1 VLKESTIGP
10 PVRVVPDRHNA
21 VRALWRTVYNQ
32 PWGQM
37 SPSIY
42 ETGRL
47 VALAP
52 WLRGHADRLR
62 FLVRTARGGGEWGR
76 PGPYGLVPTLSA
88 VDAALAAILRGDTV
102 PPGLP
107 AALDRGLAYLAG
119 ALGGPQPLP
128 DTPAIEVIVPN
139 LVSSVNAHLRRLDGI
154 GPLPVPPGLPDVA
167 AALRSRPT
175 LPVKALHS
183 LEALDAPPDLVRGL
197 VPTPPGSVGA
207 SPAATAAWLAA
218 REPDRH
224 AGGAGQGGPVGDAVL
239 FLEALSDL
247 YQGPVPS
254 VVPIGTFEIAWV
266 GAWLL
271 EAGVAVPSHFRTIL
285 SGSLGPAGT
294 SGGPGL
300 PPDADTTSVVL
311 AVLSRLGHEPDL
323 DCLLAY
329 DGGGHFRTWAGERTA
344 SVTTNAHVLDVL
356 GARLMRRPGLA
367 PRYGA
372 ARRRVVAWLVG
383 QQRADGSWT
392 DKWHASPF
400 YATAS
405 CTLALSRFGGAGARP
420 AVARAVR
427 WLVETQYPDGSWG
440 LWRPTAEE
448 TAYAVHAL
456 AGRRHAVRDR
466 SVARAVNCGRAWLL
480 WRTGGGPDRTGPDD
494 DEPALW
500 HDKDL
505 YRPAAIVRAAVLSAL
520 LATRRTNIR
529 SGGVPAPPLL
539 STVECPHRVIPR

>member
-1 VLKESTIGP
+1 VLKESTIAGP
-10 PVRVVPDRHNA
+10 PVREVPDREAA

-47 VALAP
+47 VARAP
-52 WLRGHADRLR
+52 WLRGHEARLR
-62 FLVRTARGGGEWGR
+62 FLVRTARDDGGWGR
-76 PGPYGLVPTLSA
+76 AGPYGLVPTLSA
-88 VDAALAAILRGDTV
+88 VDALLAAVRRRDPV
-102 PPGLP
+102 PTGTA
-107 AALDRGLAYLAG
+107 AALERGLAVIARGLH
-119 ALGGPQPLP
+119 GPVDLP

-139 LVSSVNAHLRRLDGI
+139 LVASVNGRLRRLG
-154 GPLPVPPGLPDVA
+154 GSGRLPVPPGLPDVA
-167 AALRSRPT
+167 AAVRSRPT
-175 LPVKALHS
+175 LPVKALHA
-183 LEALDAPPDLVRGL
+183 LEVLDAPPDLVRRL
-197 VPTPPGSVGA
+197 APTAPGSVGA
-207 SPAATAAWLAA
+207 SPAATATWLAA
-218 REPDRH
+218 HEPADRDR
-224 AGGAGQGGPVGDAVL
+224 AAIGY
-239 FLEALSDL
+239 LEALTDQ

-271 EAGVAVPSHFRTIL
+271 EAGLAVPSHFRTVL
-285 SGSLGPAGT
+285 SSSLGPAGT

-323 DCLLAY
+323 DCLLPY

-344 SVTTNAHVLDVL
+344 SVTTNAHVLDAL
-356 GARLMRRPGLA
+356 GDRLTRRRALA
-367 PRYGA
+367 GRYGG
-372 ARRRVVAWLVG
+372 ARRRVVAWLIG

-400 YATAS
+400 YATAC

-427 WLVETQYPDGSWG
+427 WLVETQRPDGSWG
-440 LWRPTAEE
+440 HWRSTAEE
-448 TAYAVHAL
+448 TAYAIHAL

-466 SVARAVNCGRAWLL
+466 GVAGAVNRGRGWLL
-480 WRTGGGPDRTGPDD
+480 GWTGGGPDRATPDG

-520 LATRRTNIR
+520 LATRRTKIR
-529 SGGVPAPPLL
+529 ATGVPAASLL
-539 STVECPHRVIPR
+539 STVECPHRVAR

>member
-1 VLKESTIGP
+1 
-10 PVRVVPDRHNA
+10 
-21 VRALWRTVYNQ
+21 
-32 PWGQM
+32 
-37 SPSIY
+37 
-42 ETGRL
+42 
-47 VALAP
+47 
-52 WLRGHADRLR
+52 
-62 FLVRTARGGGEWGR
+62 
-76 PGPYGLVPTLSA
+76 
-88 VDAALAAILRGDTV
+88 
-102 PPGLP
+102 
-107 AALDRGLAYLAG
+107 
-119 ALGGPQPLP
+119 
-128 DTPAIEVIVPN
+128 VIVPN
-139 LVSSVNAHLRRLDGI
+139 LVSSVNAHLRRLGRA

-167 AALRSRPT
+167 AALRSRST

-183 LEALDAPPDLVRGL
+183 LEVLDAPPALVRGL

-218 REPDRH
+218 REPDRRD
-224 AGGAGQGGPVGDAVL
+224 GSAVRY
-239 FLEALSDL
+239 LETLSDQ
-247 YQGPVPS
+247 YRGPVPS
-254 VVPIGTFEIAWV
+254 VVPIGTFETAWV

-285 SGSLGPAGT
+285 ARSLGPAGT

-300 PPDADTTSVVL
+300 PPDGDTTSVVL

-323 DCLLAY
+323 DCLLTY
-329 DGGGHFRTWAGERTA
+329 DGGDHFRTWAGERTA

-356 GARLMRRPGLA
+356 GDRLTRRPALA
-367 PRYGA
+367 GRYGG
-372 ARRRVVAWLVG
+372 ARRRVVTWLIG

-405 CTLALSRFGGAGARP
+405 CTLALSRFGGASARP

-456 AGRRHAVRDR
+456 AGRRHALRDR
-466 SVARAVNCGRAWLL
+466 GVDRAVSCGRAWLL
-480 WRTGGGPDRTGPDD
+480 GWTGGGLYRTVPDD

-529 SGGVPAPPLL
+529 AAGVPAAPLL
-539 STVECPHRVIPR
+539 STVECAHRVVPR

>member
-1 VLKESTIGP
+1 VLKQSTITGP
-10 PVRVVPDRHNA
+10 PVRVVPDRERA
-21 VRALWRTVYNQ
+21 VRSLWRTVYHQ

-42 ETGRL
+42 ETARL

-52 WLRGHADRLR
+52 WLRGHGERLR
-62 FLVRTARGGGEWGR
+62 FLARTARGDGGWGR

-88 VDAALAAILRGDTV
+88 VDAALAAIRRGDAV
-102 PPGLP
+102 PHGLP
-107 AALDRGLAYLAG
+107 AALERGLAFLAG
-119 ALGGPQPLP
+119 ALRRPLDLP
-128 DTPAIEVIVPN
+128 DTPAIEVIVPS
-139 LVSSVNAHLRRLDGI
+139 LVSSVNAHLERLG
-154 GPLPVPPGLPDVA
+154 GSGALPVRPDLPDTA
-167 AALRSRPT
+167 AVLRSYPT

-183 LEALDAPPDLVRGL
+183 LEVLDAPPALVRAL
-197 VPTPPGSVGA
+197 VPTAPGTVGA

-218 REPDRH
+218 HEPDHRH
-224 AGGAGQGGPVGDAVL
+224 ADAVRY
-239 FLEALSDL
+239 LETLIDL

-254 VVPIGTFEIAWV
+254 VVPIGTFETAWV

-271 EAGVAVPSHFRTIL
+271 EAGVAVPSHFRTML
-285 SGSLGPAGT
+285 SGSLGPTGT

-300 PPDADTTSVVL
+300 PPDGDTTSVVL
-311 AVLSRLGHEPDL
+311 AVLSRLGYEPDL
-323 DCLLAY
+323 DCLLTY

-344 SVTTNAHVLDVL
+344 SVTTNAHVLDAL
-356 GARLMRRPGLA
+356 GDRLTRRPALA
-367 PRYGA
+367 ARYGG

-405 CTLALSRFGGAGARP
+405 CTLALSRFGGASARP

-466 SVARAVNCGRAWLL
+466 GVARAVSRGRSWLL
-480 WRTGGGPDRTGPDD
+480 WWTGGGLCRTVPDH

-505 YRPAAIVRAAVLSAL
+505 YRPVAIVRAAVLSAL
-520 LATRRTNIR
+520 LVTRRTNIQAA
-529 SGGVPAPPLL
+529 GLPAVPLL
-539 STVECPHRVIPR
+539 STVECLHRVVPR

>member
-1 VLKESTIGP
+1 VLKQSTITGP
-10 PVRVVPDRHNA
+10 PVRLMPDREKA

-52 WLRGHADRLR
+52 WLRGNTDRLR
-62 FLVRTARGGGEWGR
+62 FLVRTARGDGGWGR

-88 VDAALAAILRGDTV
+88 VDAALAAIRRRDAV

-107 AALDRGLAYLAG
+107 AALERGLAFLAG
-119 ALGGPQPLP
+119 ALHGPLDLP
-128 DTPAIEVIVPN
+128 DTPAIEVIVPS
-139 LVSSVNAHLRRLDGI
+139 LVSSVNAHLQGLGRS
-154 GPLPVPPGLPDVA
+154 GPLPVPPGLPDIAV
-167 AALRSRPT
+167 ALRSYPT
-175 LPVKALHS
+175 LPIKALHS
-183 LEALDAPPDLVRGL
+183 LEVLDASPALVRGL

-207 SPAATAAWLAA
+207 SPAATATWLAA
-218 REPDRH
+218 HEPDRRD
-224 AGGAGQGGPVGDAVL
+224 GESL
-239 FLEALSDL
+239 RYLEALSDL

-254 VVPIGTFEIAWV
+254 VVPIGTFETAWI

-300 PPDADTTSVVL
+300 PPDGDTTSVVL

-329 DGGGHFRTWAGERTA
+329 DGGGHFLTWAGERTA

-356 GARLMRRPGLA
+356 GDRLTRRPALA
-367 PRYGA
+367 GRYGG

-383 QQRADGSWT
+383 QQRDDGSWT
-392 DKWHASPF
+392 DKWHASPY

-405 CTLALSRFGGAGARP
+405 CTLALSRFGGASSRP

-456 AGRRHAVRDR
+456 AGRRHALRDR
-466 SVARAVNCGRAWLL
+466 GVDRAVSCGRAWLL
-480 WRTGGGPDRTGPDD
+480 WWTGGGLYRTVPDD

-505 YRPAAIVRAAVLSAL
+505 YRPVAIVRAAVLSAL

-529 SGGVPAPPLL
+529 TAGVPAALLL
-539 STVECPHRVIPR
+539 STVECPHRIVAR